1 MSAARMNGN
10 GAVVP
15 LRPGNAPAT
24 VPVNERP
31 AQVLDDAQAAALA
44 EPWEDALPLTPLRV
58 RPPFPV
64 DVLPPFLASMVAE
77 VAEALQVPPDLPATL
92 GLASVSVAAGGRVDV
107 TPKRGRIEPT
117 NLYTVVALA
126 PGSRKSP
133 TVSIMTR
140 PLVAAERALCEAT
153 EPARVEASI
162 MARRV
167 REQAEKAAAAAANDD
182 SPETLAEAIAARAR
196 VNQYEE
202 VHEPRLLA
210 DDLTPETAATLMARH
225 DGRLALISAEGG
237 SFATIAGTRYGAS
250 ANLEPLLKAHA
261 GDSIR
266 VDRKGRDAERIERP
280 ALTIAITTQP
290 DHLASIANTP
300 EARER
305 GLLARFL
312 YSVPTNT
319 VGRRK
324 IDPDP
329 VTEATQR
336 AYEERLSR
344 LVLDL
349 ALMRERVALEVT
361 PEARAVLL
369 DLEAWLEPRLDP
381 ERGDL
386 AAVTDWASKMGG
398 TALRLAGL
406 LHMAHHGI
414 DGLAEPITGDTM
426 TGAVRVAHYYLAHTL
441 AVFDTLTADP
451 DLDAARRVVDWI
463 KRHEPVTFTR
473 RELHRGIKSRPLRKP
488 EDLDPA
494 LRMLTEHGLIR
505 ELPLSTRGGRP
516 SITYQPRPDL

>member
-1 MSAARMNGN
+1 MSAAHMNAN

-15 LRPGNAPAT
+15 LRPGTDLTSPSPT
-24 VPVNERP
+24 QRP
-31 AQVLDDAQAAALA
+31 AQALNDAQVAALA
-44 EPWEDALPLTPLRV
+44 EPWDDALPLTPVRV
-58 RPPFPV
+58 RPAFPV
-64 DVLPPFLASMVAE
+64 EVLPSWLAAMVAE
-77 VAEALQVPPDLPATL
+77 VTEALQVPADLPATL
-92 GLASVSVAAGGRVDV
+92 ALASVAVATGGRVDV
-107 TPKRGRIEPT
+107 TPKRNRVEPT

-133 TVSIMTR
+133 TFAAMTR
-140 PLVAAERALCEAT
+140 PLVTAERALCEAT
-153 EPARVEASI
+153 EPARVEATI
-162 MARRV
+162 MARRA
-167 REQAEKAAAAAANDD
+167 RAQAEKAATKAENDD
-182 SPETLAEAIAARAR
+182 SPESLAEAIAARAAAAGHAD
-196 VNQYEE
+196 

-210 DDLTPETAATLMARH
+210 DDLTPETVATLMAKH
-225 DGRLALISAEGG
+225 DGRLALMSAEGG
-237 SFATIAGTRYGAS
+237 AFTTVAGVRYGAS
-250 ANLEPLLKAHA
+250 ANLENLLKAHA

-266 VDRKGRDAERIERP
+266 VDRTTRDSERIERP

-324 IDPDP
+324 IDPEP

-349 ALMRERVALEVT
+349 ALMRERQELHVT
-361 PEARAVLL
+361 DEARAVLH

-398 TALRLAGL
+398 TALRIAGL
-406 LHMAHHGI
+406 LHMAHHGVE
-414 DGLAEPITGDTM
+414 GLHEPISGDTM
-426 TGAVRVAHYYLAHTL
+426 TAAVLVARYYLAHTL

-463 KRHEPVTFTR
+463 KRHRPVTFTR

-494 LRMLTEHGLIR
+494 LRLLTEHGLIR
-505 ELPLSTRGGRP
+505 ALPLSTKGGRP